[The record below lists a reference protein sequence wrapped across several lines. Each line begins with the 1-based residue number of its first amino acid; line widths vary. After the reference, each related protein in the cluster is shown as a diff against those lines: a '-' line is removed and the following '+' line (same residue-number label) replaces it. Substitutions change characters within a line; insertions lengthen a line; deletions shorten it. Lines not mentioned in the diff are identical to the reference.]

1 MRIIAVLN
9 RDGGT
14 LRTMDLDAF
23 STEAISIFAEH
34 GHSLE
39 CRVVGGKAVQGELWR
54 VAETP
59 GVDVIMA
66 AGGDGTVSAAAGVAF
81 ATKVP
86 LAVLP
91 AGTMNLFARSLKVP
105 QDLHEALEALAAGT
119 IGQVDV
125 CSANDRAFVYQFN
138 VGVHARLVRI
148 REDMVYRSR
157 LGKIFASLRAVAA
170 TVVRPPNFEVDL
182 HTPTGSQRRRASG
195 IVVSN
200 NPIGSG
206 PLPHPDQLDAGLLA
220 VYVAEPMSSWAL
232 LKLVVDVFRGTWQSS
247 PLVTSTLVE
256 EAVLHFP
263 KRKRGAHAVIDGE
276 LIRLDKLVKLR
287 VHPGGLPVL
296 LPQPAMQ
303 VPE

>member
-23 STEAISIFAEH
+23 SAEAIAVFAEH
-34 GHSLE
+34 GHELE
-39 CRVVGGKAVQGELWR
+39 CRVVPGKAVQAELAR
-54 VAETP
+54 AAKTE
-59 GVDVIMA
+59 GVDAILA
-66 AGGDGTVSAAAGVAF
+66 GGGDGTISSAAGVAF

-105 QDLHEALEALAAGT
+105 QELHEALEALAGGM

-125 CSANDRAFVYQFN
+125 GSANDRVFVYQFN
-138 VGVHARLVRI
+138 VGIHARLVRI
-148 REDMVYRSR
+148 REGMVYRSR
-157 LGKIFASLRAVAA
+157 LGKMFASLRAVAA
-170 TVVRPPNFEVDL
+170 TVVRPPNFEVEL
-182 HTPTGSQRRRASG
+182 HTPEGRQLRRISG

-200 NPIGSG
+200 NPIGTG

-220 VYVAEPMSSWAL
+220 VYVTDPMSSWAL
-232 LKLVVDVFRGTWQSS
+232 LKLVADIVRGTWKSS
-247 PLVTSTLVE
+247 PLVSSILVE

-263 KRKRGAHAVIDGE
+263 RRKRGAHAVIDGE
-276 LIRLDKLVKLR
+276 LIRLDKVVRLR

-296 LPQPAMQ
+296 LPQPVTQAS
-303 VPE
+303 E